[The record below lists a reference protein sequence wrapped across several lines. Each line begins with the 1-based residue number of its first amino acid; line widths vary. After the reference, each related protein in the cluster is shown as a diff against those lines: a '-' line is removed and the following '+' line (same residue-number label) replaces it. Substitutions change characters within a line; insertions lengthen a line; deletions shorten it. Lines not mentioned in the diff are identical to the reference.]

1 MITNQ
6 ELMEKVD
13 DFYNDLLQIYLARI
27 EKNNKKIEDK
37 RKEIEELIG
46 KKKEKY
52 EQLELLK
59 ENPKNHINNIKEYH
73 LLPEKYIYEDK
84 FNKEIDYIEEKI
96 KFMKLWLIEETE
108 NITIKNNN
116 CRKEIEKYFK
126 EKMDILK
133 PVLNAEEYQRLLHEK
148 LQIEENKNLKRINDT
163 ILNSYIKN
171 ISTGTN
177 NEPAP
182 ISNK

>member
-126 EKMDILK
+126 EKRDILK
-133 PVLNAEEYQRLLHEK
+133 TILNAEEYQRLLNEK
-148 LQIEENKNLKRINDT
+148 LQIEENNNLRIINDAILNKYVNNKRIN
-163 ILNSYIKN
+163 
-171 ISTGTN
+171 TGTN

-182 ISNK
+182 I